1 MSQES
6 KTAGAQYASYLRLLP
21 QSVVEANNRRAQAHA
36 QNAADAF
43 AKLFA
48 EGTCPVCKNAITSY
62 TKDAPWLLRPEGFEK
77 DDFPRIA
84 ERYAAESISYLDA
97 AHFAPNSEHR
107 FQG

>member
-21 QSVVEANNRRAQAHA
+21 QSAQAHA

-48 EGTCPVCKNAITSY
+48 EGTPSGIS
-62 TKDAPWLLRPEGFEK
+62 APYIL
-77 DDFPRIA
+77 
-84 ERYAAESISYLDA
+84 
-97 AHFAPNSEHR
+97 
-107 FQG
+107 